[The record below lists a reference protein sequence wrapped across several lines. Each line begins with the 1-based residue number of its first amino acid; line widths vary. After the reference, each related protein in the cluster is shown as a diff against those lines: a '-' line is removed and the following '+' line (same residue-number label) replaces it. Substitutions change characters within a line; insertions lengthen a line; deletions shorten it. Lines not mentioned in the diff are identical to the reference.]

1 MARVLIV
8 DDEALLRAMMQDG
21 LEAAGH
27 QVILADSGRI
37 ALEMAKI
44 DRPDCILL
52 DIMMPEMDGYETCAR
67 LKADADLAPIPVIL
81 VSATA
86 DLRVVDRAEQVGA
99 AGVLPKPVP
108 FEQLQHAVSLA
119 LDGGSL

>member
-27 QVILADSGRI
+27 QVVLADSGRI